1 MTPITEST
9 ARAALDHLSP
19 DVCRDDW
26 VRIAFALASEFG
38 PGGFDLFDDWSRGG
52 RGYDERATRATWK
65 SVTRAKAAG
74 RRVTIGT
81 LIAEAKRNG
90 FRLEAEQP
98 SEAARAEIERRRA
111 LAVAREQAA
120 EAARRDAAARAAM
133 RAQERWQRA
142 ARTGASSY
150 LVRKLTSQAEAI
162 RYEPN
167 GTILVPMVRYD
178 LPREQALVGVQA
190 IRQDGSKRFGVDT
203 AKRGAA
209 CRIGVVVVGEPILV
223 GEGYVT
229 CMTLRAAVAGR
240 LPVFVAFD
248 AGNLE
253 PVVETLQAVHPQC
266 PILVCADDDFATT
279 GNPGRDKADRLRRRR
294 GVHMIYPVWPQG
306 CVRERKDTDFNDLHK
321 CAGLH
326 VVARQ
331 LRAPLRHL
339 GYAGPLASEFTD
351 AA

>member
-1 MTPITEST
+1 MTPITEGT

-38 PGGFDLFDDWSRGG
+38 TGGFHLFDDWSRGG
-52 RGYDERATRATWK
+52 RSYDERATRATWK
-65 SVTRAKAAG
+65 SVTRAKADG

-90 FRLEAEQP
+90 FQFEAGQ
-98 SEAARAEIERRRA
+98 SSDLARAERERRRA
-111 LAVAREQAA
+111 EAMAREQA
-120 EAARRDAAARAAM
+120 EELARRDAAARAAM

-150 LVRKLTSQAEAI
+150 LVRKLIATAEAV

-178 LPREQALVGVQA
+178 LPRESALVGVQA

-203 AKRGAA
+203 AKRGSA

-223 GEGYVT
+223 GEGYAT

-253 PVVETLQAVHPQC
+253 PVVEILQAAYPQC

-279 GNPGRDKADRLRRRR
+279 GNPGRDKADRLRRRH

-306 CVRERKDTDFNDLHK
+306 QHRGPKDTDFNDLHK
-321 CAGLH
+321 CAGLQ

-331 LRAPLRHL
+331 LRAPLRFL
-339 GYAGPLASEFTD
+339 GYTGPLAAEITD